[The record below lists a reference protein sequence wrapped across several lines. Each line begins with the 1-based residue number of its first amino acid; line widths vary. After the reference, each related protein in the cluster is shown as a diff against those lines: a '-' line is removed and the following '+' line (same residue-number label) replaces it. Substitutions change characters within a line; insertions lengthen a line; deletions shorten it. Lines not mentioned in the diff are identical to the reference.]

1 LGDVSVA
8 EVARKETTESNVEK
22 VKLLLSEVTVSQKTK
37 VDVMMFCVT
46 VKRRNLIGLF
56 VAARK
61 SHRSRGIGIALL
73 PARSVFL
80 LHDECAMR

>member
-8 EVARKETTESNVEK
+8 EVARKEATESNVEK

-46 VKRRNLIGLF
+46 VKRR
-56 VAARK
+56 
-61 SHRSRGIGIALL
+61 
-73 PARSVFL
+73 
-80 LHDECAMR
+80 